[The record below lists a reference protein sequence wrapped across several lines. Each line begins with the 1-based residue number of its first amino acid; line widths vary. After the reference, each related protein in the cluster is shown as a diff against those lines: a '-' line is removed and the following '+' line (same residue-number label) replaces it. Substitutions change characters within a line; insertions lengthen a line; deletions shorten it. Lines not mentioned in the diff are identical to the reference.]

1 MPSQAQT
8 DILALVPPDFA
19 DPGADVVA
27 VRAMMAPFHGHAV
40 PPYVRVTEAELGG
53 VRCAWYD
60 DTRHPRADRTIF
72 HCHGGGFVSCPLD
85 DYHFYGALLA
95 ERFASRVLLVDYR
108 LAPEHVY
115 PAAHE
120 DCLAAYR
127 ALLHGGADPDRLVV
141 SGDSCGGLLALA
153 TLLAARDEGL
163 PNPACFMSISGWF
176 DLSVTGAPSASAAP
190 PGPSGPTAD
199 PFLTAEWVR
208 NRGRD
213 YVAGRRALD
222 DPEVSPA
229 YADLR
234 GLPPLYLPVA
244 QHDTVR
250 GGVWTLAAAALAA
263 GVDVTAESWPGTVHG
278 WQGLVSAGVPEAEA
292 WFARARD
299 YLDTRVPPTLAP
311 ARTV

>member
-19 DPGADVVA
+19 DPDADVAA
-27 VRAMMAPFHGHAV
+27 VRAMLAPFHGHPV
-40 PPYVRVTEAELGG
+40 PAHVRVTEVELGG

-60 DTRHPRADRTIF
+60 DTRSPLADRTIF
-72 HCHGGGFVSCPLD
+72 HCHGGGFVSCPLS

-95 ERFASRVLLVDYR
+95 ERLASRVVLVDYR

-115 PAAHE
+115 PAAHD
-120 DCLAAYR
+120 DCLDAYR
-127 ALLHGGADPDRLVV
+127 ALLADGTEPERLVV

-163 PNPACFMSISGWF
+163 PNPAAYVSISGWF
-176 DLSVTGAPSASAAP
+176 DLSVSGAPTPGASGAP
-190 PGPSGPTAD
+190 VVPASQNGPAAD

-213 YVAGRRALD
+213 YVAGRYALD
-222 DPEVSPA
+222 DPHVSPA
-229 YADLR
+229 FADPT

-244 QHDTVR
+244 QYDTVR
-250 GGVWTLAAAALAA
+250 QGVWTLAEAALAA

-292 WFARARD
+292 WFVRARD
-299 YLDTRVPPTLAP
+299 YLDNRVPP
-311 ARTV
+311 R

>member
-19 DPGADVVA
+19 DPEADVAA
-27 VRAMMAPFHGHAV
+27 VRAMLAPFHGHPV
-40 PPYVRVTEAELGG
+40 PAHVRVTEAEFGG

-60 DTRHPRADRTIF
+60 DTRHPVADRTIF

-95 ERFASRVLLVDYR
+95 ERLASRVVLVDYR

-115 PAAHE
+115 PAAHD

-127 ALLHGGADPDRLVV
+127 ALLAAEGTDPARLVV

-163 PNPACFMSISGWF
+163 PNPAGYVSISGWF
-176 DLSVTGAPSASAAP
+176 DLSVTVAPAASRN
-190 PGPSGPTAD
+190 GPASD

-213 YVAGRRALD
+213 YVAGGYALD
-222 DPEVSPA
+222 DPHVSPA
-229 YADLR
+229 FADPT

-244 QHDTVR
+244 QYDTVR
-250 GGVWTLAAAALAA
+250 QGVWTLAEAALAA

-292 WFARARD
+292 WFVRARD
-299 YLDTRVPPTLAP
+299 YLDALVPP
-311 ARTV
+311 R

>member
-1 MPSQAQT
+1 MPSRALT

-19 DPGADVVA
+19 DPEADVAA
-27 VRAMMAPFHGHAV
+27 VRATMAPFHGHPV
-40 PPYVRVTEAELGG
+40 PPQVRVTETELGG

-60 DTRHPRADRTIF
+60 DTRQPTADRTIF

-115 PAAHE
+115 PAAHD

-127 ALLHGGADPDRLVV
+127 ALLAGGADPRRLVV
-141 SGDSCGGLLALA
+141 SGDSCGGLLGLA

-163 PNPACFMSISGWF
+163 PNAACFMSISGWF
-176 DLSVTGAPSASAAP
+176 DLSVAGPLTDPPATPSTPA
-190 PGPSGPTAD
+190 TD

-213 YVAGRRALD
+213 YVAGAYALD
-222 DPEVSPA
+222 DPHVSPA
-229 YADLR
+229 YADPT

-244 QHDTVR
+244 QYDTVR
-250 GGVWTLAAAALAA
+250 QGVWALAAAALDA

-292 WFARARD
+292 WFVRARE
-299 YLDTRVPPTLAP
+299 YLDVTVPPS
-311 ARTV
+311 